1 MMDLS
6 LYFDPV
12 TITSLHI
19 PNAESLT
26 DRLLYRVMMYNP
38 EASVNIEEAD
48 IAIVGVPEVR
58 NAWQNPS
65 CSLAPDEIRRQL
77 YQLYAWR
84 KDVRIIDLGNLR
96 LGKSVEDTYHA
107 VSEVVAFLVENNVIP
122 LILGGSNDL
131 AFANYRAYEMMER
144 VANVV
149 AIDSCFDLGNE
160 NQPIRSDAYVNK
172 MVLQQPN
179 FLLNYANIGFQS
191 YMNSP
196 ESVSMMESL
205 FFETYRVGLLRR
217 NLEEVEPIVR
227 NADIVSLDISA
238 VRRPDAPG
246 CPHNSSN
253 GFYGEEICQI
263 AKFVGLSDKLSS
275 FGIYEYDPTLDFNN
289 QTSQLI
295 AHILWYFVEGF
306 LFRQSEGHFKNKND
320 YRQFN
325 ISVSGALEEMVFFN
339 SKKSDRWWVIVPM
352 YQKGKDQ
359 VQNYY
364 LPCSRRDYQLAC
376 EDKISDRWW
385 RTYHKIN
392 Q

>member
-1 MMDLS
+1 MDLS

-12 TITSLHI
+12 SIASLHI
-19 PNAESLT
+19 PDAESMT

-65 CSLAPDEIRRQL
+65 CSLAPDEIRRQF

-96 LGKSVEDTYHA
+96 LGMSVEDTYHA
-107 VSEVVAFLVENNVIP
+107 VSEVIAYLVENNVVP
-122 LILGGSNDL
+122 VVLGGSNDL

-149 AIDSCFDLGNE
+149 SIDSCFDLGNE

-196 ESVSMMESL
+196 ESVNMMESL
-205 FFETYRVGLLRR
+205 FFETYRVGLLLR

-227 NADIVSLDISA
+227 NADMVSLDISA

-306 LFRQSEGHFKNKND
+306 LFRQSEGHFKNKGD

-325 ISVSGALEEMVFFN
+325 ISVTGALEEMVFFN

>member
-1 MMDLS
+1 MDLS

-12 TITSLHI
+12 SIASLHI
-19 PNAESLT
+19 PDAESMT

-65 CSLAPDEIRRQL
+65 CSLAPDEIRRQF

-96 LGKSVEDTYHA
+96 LGMSVEDTYHA
-107 VSEVVAFLVENNVIP
+107 VSEVIAYLVENNVVP
-122 LILGGSNDL
+122 VVLGGSNDL

-149 AIDSCFDLGNE
+149 SIDSCFDLGNE

-196 ESVSMMESL
+196 ESVNMMESL

-227 NADIVSLDISA
+227 NADMVSLDISA

-306 LFRQSEGHFKNKND
+306 LFRQSEGHFKNKGD

-325 ISVSGALEEMVFFN
+325 ISVTGALEEMVFFN

>member
-12 TITSLHI
+12 TISSLHI
-19 PNAESLT
+19 PDAESLT

-65 CSLAPDEIRRQL
+65 CSLAPDEIRRQF

-96 LGKSVEDTYHA
+96 LGQSIEDTYHA
-107 VSEVVAFLVENNVIP
+107 VSEVIAFLVENNVIP
-122 LILGGSNDL
+122 VILGGSNDL

-149 AIDSCFDLGNE
+149 SIDSCFDLGNE

-196 ESVSMMESL
+196 ESVNMMESL

-227 NADIVSLDISA
+227 NADMVSLDISA

-253 GFYGEEICQI
+253 GVYGEEICQI
-263 AKFVGLSDKLSS
+263 AKCVGLSDKLSS

-306 LFRQSEGHFKNKND
+306 LFRQSEGHFKNKKD

-325 ISVSGALEEMVFFN
+325 ISVTGALEEMVFFN

-385 RTYHKIN
+385 RKDHKIN